1 MVEWSNKSKTY
12 KNDETKKENKKSKN
26 LLLETVA
33 PIGVF
38 GGIIGAFGSCFTL
51 GSLGAVSSVVGS
63 VGATIGGL
71 ISLPMLS
78 IGTIGAGCFY
88 GAYKILTKND
98 KYKKEEYLNNLN
110 FWNGFFEEIKLM
122 NEDKD
127 LPIFIYDIISENKRT
142 IKFEVPK
149 YITKSFFISRQ
160 KLIEEFLGIESGT
173 CKITFKDNFAYIK
186 ACYYN
191 DLDKKFALLFKNIN
205 IKNSNDEYPEFVYSM
220 NIEHG
225 TRAYYTLPDGISP
238 NFNQDKLDR
247 VKATFECHSIRVA
260 KENDLLV
267 CDIITDALP
276 TVIPYKKCKI
286 EDKSKLMI
294 PFGEDLDGTVFTVF
308 DEANGHMLI
317 GGESGSGKS
326 CATRVSLVSL
336 VQNYTKDYVRLWV
349 GDFKQVEL
357 YSFAH
362 THITDRFATDTDDIC
377 RMILDLE
384 YEMKRRYK
392 LFKEYRVNDIRTY
405 NMKAKKKDKMHRIVF
420 FIEEI
425 AMLFQQ
431 NSKHKFEYY
440 DEEKVETKT
449 ISIKDVHESI
459 VMLGQQARA
468 CGLHI
473 WTTIQRPS
481 KDSFDARLK
490 ANLSTRYCL
499 SCADEVNSRIILGEE
514 DSTASQLRGNGHAIL
529 KNGEGKKE
537 LQTYYVPFEEL
548 DNLLYDYLTDEG
560 KKLVDEDRSRRM

>member
-1 MVEWSNKSKTY
+1 MKEWTNKIE
-12 KNDETKKENKKSKN
+12 KNQDNNKKDNPKDRSWISIA
-26 LLLETVA
+26 TSVA
-33 PIGVF
+33 EPVAIL
-38 GGIIGAFGSCFTL
+38 GGFTMAFGNYFTL
-51 GSLGAVSSVVGS
+51 GSLGTVSSVVGGVS
-63 VGATIGGL
+63 ATLGGL
-71 ISLPMLS
+71 ISLPMVC
-78 IGTIGAGCFY
+78 IGGVGACAFY
-88 GAYKILTKND
+88 GAYSIATKD
-98 KYKKEEYLNNLN
+98 SKLSKKEYIKNLN
-110 FWNGFFEEIKLM
+110 TWNGFF
-122 NEDKD
+122 NEVGISNENDE
-127 LPIFIYDIISENKRT
+127 LPIFIYDIIKENQRT
-142 IKFEVPK
+142 IKFELPM
-149 YITKSFFISRQ
+149 YITKSNFISR
-160 KLIEEFLGIESGT
+160 KKIIEEFLDVEDS
-173 CKITFKDNFAYIK
+173 KITVKDNYAYIK
-186 ACYYN
+186 IRYFN
-191 DLDKKFALLFKNIN
+191 ELDKKFSMLFKNIN
-205 IKNSNDEYPEFVYSM
+205 IKNSNDEYPEFVSSM
-220 NIEHG
+220 NINHG
-225 TRAYYTLPDGISP
+225 IRAHYTLPDGISP
-238 NFNQDKLDR
+238 NFNQDKLER
-247 VKATFECHSIRVA
+247 IKATFECHSIRVA

-267 CDIITDALP
+267 CDIITEALP

-286 EDKSKLMI
+286 SDKSKLMI

-336 VQNYTKDYVRLWV
+336 VQNYTRDYVRLWV

-384 YEMKRRYK
+384 YEMKRRYQ
-392 LFKEYRVNDIRTY
+392 LFTEYRVNDIRTY
-405 NMKAKKKDKMHRIVF
+405 NMKCKKKDRMHRIVF

-431 NSKHKFEYY
+431 NAKHKFEYY
-440 DEEKVETKT
+440 DEEKVETK
-449 ISIKDVHESI
+449 IVSIKDVHESI
-459 VMLGQQARA
+459 VTLGQQARA

-537 LQTYYVPFEEL
+537 LQTYYIPFEEL

-560 KKLVDEDRSRRM
+560 KKLVDEDRNRRV